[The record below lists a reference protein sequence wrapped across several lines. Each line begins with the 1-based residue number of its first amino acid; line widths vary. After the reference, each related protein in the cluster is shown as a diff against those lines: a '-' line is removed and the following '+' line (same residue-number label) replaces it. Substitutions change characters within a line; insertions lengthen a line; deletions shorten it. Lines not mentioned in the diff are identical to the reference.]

1 MKMPL
6 SHCLATLV
14 PLIAIASAACSGDD
28 RPAFARSAGAEP
40 GVTIVEPVSARY
52 APATVAA
59 GGVIAGAVHF
69 SGDAPVDTTVTVTR
83 DERVCGNTLRHLA
96 TQTAGD
102 KVGGALVWISDIRAG
117 KAPPLSR
124 RYELVQMRCTF
135 GPVLQA
141 VLAGGAL
148 NVRTHDPL
156 LSQIVVLDTRSRD
169 TLAVLPF
176 TSAGSLIPL
185 VAPLR
190 NPSML
195 EIRSPTHPWMEAWVA
210 VLDHPY
216 FVMTDRD
223 GSFRLEDVPAGSY
236 ELRAWHPRF
245 GLATGEVTVSA
256 ARESEVELRF
266 AGTGGGVS
274 VAASPGEGR
283 LAATAGASGRDP
295 APSP

>member
-6 SHCLATLV
+6 SRCLATLV
-14 PLIAIASAACSGDD
+14 PLTAAVLTACSGDE
-28 RPAFARSAGAEP
+28 RPAFARTSSGEP
-40 GVTIVEPVSARY
+40 GLTIVEPVSTPY
-52 APATVAA
+52 APAAVAA
-59 GGVIAGAVHF
+59 AGVIAGEVHF

-83 DERVCGNTLRHLA
+83 DERVCGNTLRHL
-96 TQTAGD
+96 TTETTGD
-102 KVGGALVWISDIRAG
+102 KVGGALVWISNIRQG

-148 NVRTHDPL
+148 NVRTHDAL

-195 EIRSPTHPWMEAWVA
+195 EIRSATHPWMEAWVA

-216 FVMTDRD
+216 FAMTDHT
-223 GSFRLEDVPAGSY
+223 GSFRLEDVPAGRY

-245 GLATGEVTVSA
+245 GLATSEATVSA
-256 ARESEVELRF
+256 GRESEIELRF
-266 AGTGGGVS
+266 ARTRDEVS
-274 VAASPGEGR
+274 VAASPRDGR
-283 LAATAGASGRDP
+283 LAATANASGRDP
-295 APSP
+295 APSQ